1 MTVKIRLARY
11 GARKN
16 PSYRVVVAESLNPRD
31 GKFIEIIG
39 NYDPQSEPS
48 DIHIDA
54 ERAKEWLNNGAQPT
68 KQARKLLKISGA
80 L

>member
-1 MTVKIRLARY
+1 LAVKIRLARY

-16 PSYRVVVAESLNPRD
+16 PSYRVVVADSLSPRD
-31 GKFIEIIG
+31 GRFIEIIG

-54 ERAKEWLNNGAQPT
+54 ERAKRWLNDGAQPT
-68 KQARKLLKISGA
+68 KQAKKLLQISGA